1 MRCFKL
7 AAFAVAALCLVA
19 CSSGS
24 SPDAGPAANRVAL
37 PADIGTANGVPLL
50 ADADGA
56 MDSLFRAKGYVFGP
70 DIVKAA
76 HAGDAG
82 ASYILAQM
90 YAYGI
95 AGAKPDRHKAFK
107 LYVSLA
113 DNGMAEAKAMAGYML
128 LYGLG
133 VEADVSHGLEM
144 VAAAANDGCG
154 LAYLFMGNFYAQ
166 SEPTPQNVAVAKACY
181 AEAEARGVV
190 EATELLNNMSQR

>member
-1 MRCFKL
+1 MRRFCSAATAAVAFCL
-7 AAFAVAALCLVA
+7 AACAPGA
-19 CSSGS
+19 SH
-24 SPDAGPAANRVAL
+24 DAGQATDFVAHEAS
-37 PADIGTANGVPLL
+37 ADTANGVPLL
-50 ADADGA
+50 HDADGS
-56 MDSLFRAKGYVFGP
+56 MDSLFRAKGYTFGP

-76 HAGDAG
+76 HVGDAG

-95 AGAKPDRHKAFK
+95 AGAKPDRQKAFK

-133 VEADVSHGLEM
+133 VEADASRGLEM
-144 VAAAANDGCG
+144 VADAANDGCG

-166 SEPTPQNVAVAKACY
+166 SEPTPKNVAVAKACY
-181 AEAEARGVV
+181 AEAEARGVA
-190 EATELLNNMSQR
+190 EAAELLKRMSQK